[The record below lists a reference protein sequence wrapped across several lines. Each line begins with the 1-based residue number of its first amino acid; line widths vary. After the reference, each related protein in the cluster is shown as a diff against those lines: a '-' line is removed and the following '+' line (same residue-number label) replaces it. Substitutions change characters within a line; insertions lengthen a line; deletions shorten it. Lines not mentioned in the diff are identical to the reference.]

1 MTTKR
6 SSPFGSAVLEHL
18 KERPEFSFFLY
29 NDVWRIELTF
39 TRNLK
44 KYQMVFPFVSPIL
57 CVMYKLVSAHCDCYV
72 VCQNRVIYSR

>member
-6 SSPFGSAVLEHL
+6 SSAFGSAVLKHL

-44 KYQMVFPFVSPIL
+44 KYQMVFPFVFAHFVRDVQT
-57 CVMYKLVSAHCDCYV
+57 CVCPL
-72 VCQNRVIYSR
+72 